1 MTSSKIHWKLMD
13 NGCRRSRI
21 DRRYFS
27 YSSHIPERR
36 CGKDRR
42 AYKDRISGL
51 DIRFIVIESQQI
63 DAPDEKRED
72 IDLSS
77 IKN

>member
-1 MTSSKIHWKLMD
+1 MTSSKIRWELK
-13 NGCRRSRI
+13 GCEGIRSSV

-42 AYKDRISGL
+42 CTNKKIFGSYINLQNEKSEVTDRGL
-51 DIRFIVIESQQI
+51 I
-63 DAPDEKRED
+63 
-72 IDLSS
+72 L
-77 IKN
+77 N